1 MALGDFDSNQTAVQ
15 YGESLLAAK
24 QEADL
29 KRRRSERRDRKIQY
43 GVAALG
49 VADDFLARKAN
60 KQIQDLNESMEV
72 DLIMRKS
79 DFKDKTQ
86 FETLYDT
93 IDGKGFDP
101 KKEESYAQYFYNL
114 AVDDYSKGNIRD
126 EDHKNKDNW
135 IEAKANSYIYDWKN
149 DLKTWQPQ
157 LRATEEE
164 FTLPVR
170 QYYAEQIKEV
180 LSPSNTSAVR
190 KLLEKVGLLDKK
202 EIQSAFVIGQYTGAL
217 AKTKNAKE
225 AYQLAMKN
233 TNARLEALRTGAVD
247 AEGRPALPELEAYI
261 LTSKKVSSELRD
273 IIGNSANVDEGG
285 MFYLEN
291 MPLIQGTG
299 EGATLQDIE
308 RNRILGTTASNNDK
322 GSLFANRFRVDSEEL
337 GWDDAEFQ
345 EWLNGDKGNYEY
357 LSDMLVHPLTGNA
370 SPRDIQEIIY
380 SVSDGGLV
388 TSRGAIEMFQRQW
401 ERNAQ
406 DRWDME
412 KRERGIKLTEG
423 ADPATWEKYI
433 EQGFIDTVNYNLKL
447 MDDGRLLIVPTDKLI
462 TMKDQLGPSI
472 NQARA
477 EGGEDVPRPEDQTGE
492 EPVIT
497 DTPERTDMD
506 LSEEDQMIMAGI
518 EQQGGPIESFNI
530 EAAIAFEK
538 RGINSV
544 KGLRDKMIQLYPE
557 QQKEITEA
565 YENFQEVLIADLSSS
580 QKVARNS
587 RQMLADARQDVEG
600 GVSVFM
606 QAAGRNIAEGW
617 NNRLKSEAIIGIKR
631 LLEVDQLSENQQKSL
646 QVFLNRLNISPA
658 ASREDILFALTEMD
672 DEIIQTAGI

>member
-126 EDHKNKDNW
+126 EDHKNKDSW

-164 FTLPVR
+164 FTLPIR

-225 AYQLAMKN
+225 AYKLAMKN
-233 TNARLEALRTGAVD
+233 
-247 AEGRPALPELEAYI
+247 
-261 LTSKKVSSELRD
+261 
-273 IIGNSANVDEGG
+273 
-285 MFYLEN
+285 
-291 MPLIQGTG
+291 
-299 EGATLQDIE
+299 
-308 RNRILGTTASNNDK
+308 
-322 GSLFANRFRVDSEEL
+322 
-337 GWDDAEFQ
+337 
-345 EWLNGDKGNYEY
+345 
-357 LSDMLVHPLTGNA
+357 
-370 SPRDIQEIIY
+370 
-380 SVSDGGLV
+380 
-388 TSRGAIEMFQRQW
+388 
-401 ERNAQ
+401 
-406 DRWDME
+406 
-412 KRERGIKLTEG
+412 
-423 ADPATWEKYI
+423 
-433 EQGFIDTVNYNLKL
+433 
-447 MDDGRLLIVPTDKLI
+447 
-462 TMKDQLGPSI
+462 
-472 NQARA
+472 
-477 EGGEDVPRPEDQTGE
+477 
-492 EPVIT
+492 
-497 DTPERTDMD
+497 
-506 LSEEDQMIMAGI
+506 
-518 EQQGGPIESFNI
+518 
-530 EAAIAFEK
+530 
-538 RGINSV
+538 
-544 KGLRDKMIQLYPE
+544 
-557 QQKEITEA
+557 
-565 YENFQEVLIADLSSS
+565 
-580 QKVARNS
+580 
-587 RQMLADARQDVEG
+587 
-600 GVSVFM
+600 
-606 QAAGRNIAEGW
+606 
-617 NNRLKSEAIIGIKR
+617 
-631 LLEVDQLSENQQKSL
+631 
-646 QVFLNRLNISPA
+646 
-658 ASREDILFALTEMD
+658 
-672 DEIIQTAGI
+672 

>member
-24 QEADL
+24 QEADR

-60 KQIQDLNESMEV
+60 KQIENLNESMEI
-72 DLIMRKS
+72 DLIMRKA

-126 EDHKNKDNW
+126 EDHKNKDSW

-164 FTLPVR
+164 FTLPIR

-247 AEGRPALPELEAYI
+247 AEGRPTLPELEAYI

-273 IIGNSANVDEGG
+273 IIGNSANVDKGG

-291 MPLIQGTG
+291 MPLIQGIG

-322 GSLFANRFRVDSEEL
+322 GSLFANRFRVDAEEL
-337 GWDDAEFQ
+337 GWDDTEFQ

-370 SPRDIQEIIY
+370 SPRNIQEIIY

-412 KRERGIKLTEG
+412 KREKGIKLTEG

-433 EQGFIDTVNYNLKL
+433 EQGFIDTVNNNLKL
-447 MDDGRLLIVPTDKLI
+447 MNDGRLLIVPKDKLI

-477 EGGEDVPRPEDQTGE
+477 EGGENVPVTEDQTGE

-544 KGLRDKMIQLYPE
+544 KGLRNKMIELYPE
-557 QQKEITEA
+557 QQKEIMET
-565 YENFQEVLIADLSSS
+565 YENFQEVLIEDLSSS

-600 GVSVFM
+600 GFSVF
-606 QAAGRNIAEGW
+606 GRNIAEAW
-617 NNRLKSEAIIGIKR
+617 DNKLKSEAIVGIKR
-631 LLEVDQLSENQQKSL
+631 LLEVDQLSETQQKSL
-646 QVFLNRLNISPA
+646 QVFLNRLNISPS
-658 ASREDILFALTEMD
+658 ASREDILLALTDMD